1 MALGSFDLPSGAGI
15 IRKSSYLEFP
25 NIGNSSNLYIDTTKQ
40 VIYRWD
46 SVNLKYY
53 KDSQDYNDINL
64 INGGNAN
71 GWNYT

>member
-1 MALGSFDLPSGAGI
+1 MALGSFDLPSGAVI

-71 GWNYT
+71 G

>member
-1 MALGSFDLPSGAGI
+1 MALGSFNLPVGAII

-25 NIGNSSNLYIDTTKQ
+25 NIGNSDNLYIDTTNQ

-46 SVNLKYY
+46 SVDLKYY

-64 INGGNAN
+64 INGGSAD
-71 GWNYT
+71 G

>member
-1 MALGSFDLPSGAGI
+1 MALGSFDLPTGAVV

-25 NIGNSSNLYIDTTKQ
+25 TIGNSSNLYIDTTNQ

-46 SVNLKYY
+46 NVDLKYY
-53 KDSQDYNDINL
+53 KDSQDYNDISL

-71 GWNYT
+71 G

>member
-1 MALGSFDLPSGAGI
+1 MTYGSFNLPSGAVVI
-15 IRKSSYLEFP
+15 KKNSYLEFP

-46 SVNLKYY
+46 NVELKYY
-53 KDSQDYNDINL
+53 KVTQDFEDIQI

-71 GWNYT
+71 G

>member
-1 MALGSFDLPSGAGI
+1 MALGSFALPSGTVI

-46 SVNLKYY
+46 SIDLKYY
-53 KDSQDYNDINL
+53 KDSQDYNDISL

-71 GWNYT
+71 G

>member
-1 MALGSFDLPSGAGI
+1 MALGSFDLSSGAVI

-71 GWNYT
+71 G